1 MTEAF
6 ATIQMPAEIGPNR
19 QATLRC
25 KVFTGAGGNV
35 MPLHASSKLFP
46 RCLTTDRTP
55 TGLRPTRTC
64 LTAYNG
70 STIKQ
75 YGTLDTA
82 IDWKPEGKNVT
93 NRLHTRWYIADTPGP
108 AILGLPSCSK
118 LGIVE
123 LNCVVSFHHQKPTQ
137 QKPTTECQQV
147 QKDLTNLQPLNKA
160 YPDRF
165 EGIGH
170 FPGTYHI
177 TLWNDARPVV
187 HAPQKCQ
194 IAMWPLVHEN

>member
-1 MTEAF
+1 M
-6 ATIQMPAEIGPNR
+6 I
-19 QATLRC
+19 
-25 KVFTGAGGNV
+25 
-35 MPLHASSKLFP
+35 
-46 RCLTTDRTP
+46 TDGTP

-82 IDWKPEGKNVT
+82 IDWKPEGKNVV

-118 LGIVE
+118 LGTVE
-123 LNCVVSFHHQKPTQ
+123 LNCGVSFCWKKPTQ

-147 QKDLTNLQPLNKA
+147 QKDLTNLQPLNTKEDLIKA
-160 YPDRF
+160 YPDIF
-165 EGIGH
+165 EGIGR
-170 FPGTYHI
+170 FQGTYLI

-187 HAPQKCQ
+187 HAP
-194 IAMWPLVHEN
+194 